1 MCGTRKIPHSCHRKK
16 VWRFFL
22 SCTASQISVEHSNL
36 VFSILHVS
44 SMHSHFRFA
53 AFISLRVYFSDVCRD
68 TAIWFTTFDP
78 ITPIGFFYVRGVRH
92 FVVAFLFLC
101 LVVVSLSLRCLSP
114 LPSWRAWRSTRSR
127 NDKRLR
133 TTCSWMNF
141 ILSSNLNRQ
150 LRFEV
155 QAFQILATCT
165 KLLHVYVSC
174 FALMQAHMSS
184 NIYFQNDLFRN
195 LTVSACS
202 LCYYTSCMCSIH
214 VQVSY
219 NFLQNF
225 FVPPLLSYLPPCLDL
240 MWGPSMCQ
248 GKSCDSHHSTFL
260 CLDHRIWT
268 CQVWSG

>member
-53 AFISLRVYFSDVCRD
+53 AFISLRVHFSDVCGD

-114 LPSWRAWRSTRSR
+114 LPSWRAWRSTCSR
-127 NDKRLR
+127 NDKFFFYEVDTAVSLRNNVTPLFVAMCHFAQSDMYCSAHRCLGFLARVWRRACAPRL
-133 TTCSWMNF
+133 
-141 ILSSNLNRQ
+141 
-150 LRFEV
+150 
-155 QAFQILATCT
+155 FQM
-165 KLLHVYVSC
+165 KPFC
-174 FALMQAHMSS
+174 F
-184 NIYFQNDLFRN
+184 
-195 LTVSACS
+195 
-202 LCYYTSCMCSIH
+202 
-214 VQVSY
+214 
-219 NFLQNF
+219 
-225 FVPPLLSYLPPCLDL
+225 
-240 MWGPSMCQ
+240 
-248 GKSCDSHHSTFL
+248 
-260 CLDHRIWT
+260 
-268 CQVWSG
+268 